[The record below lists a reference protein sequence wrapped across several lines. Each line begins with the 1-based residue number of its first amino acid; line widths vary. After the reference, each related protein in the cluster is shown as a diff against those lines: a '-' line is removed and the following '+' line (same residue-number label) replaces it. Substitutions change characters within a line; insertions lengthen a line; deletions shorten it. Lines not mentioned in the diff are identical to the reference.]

1 MGFKTGLWGLDVKYR
16 FRDSISRTW
25 FWGPAFRDWIL
36 ESGNWDLFSL
46 HISTFTFCFHL
57 TLPFFCRDRV
67 FGDRILGTRFRGPDF
82 GDRILESGSQVKPI
96 LLESGALFSLHIS
109 TYLYF
114 YFLSSLD
121 ITFLF
126 SGLGFRDRVSGTGF
140 WNQRIEICS
149 VYISGLLLS
158 VFTWHYLSF
167 SGTGFLGTGFWGPG
181 FRGQISGTGFR
192 GPDFGDRFLES
203 GS

>member
-1 MGFKTGLWGLDVKYR
+1 MNCLGVQDWTLGTGRQIPVQRLDFKDLILGTRFQGLDFGIRESR
-16 FRDSISRTW
+16 FVQSTYLYFYFLFSLGITFLFQGPG
-25 FWGPAFRDWIL
+25 FWGPD
-36 ESGNWDLFSL
+36 
-46 HISTFTFCFHL
+46 
-57 TLPFFCRDRV
+57 
-67 FGDRILGTRFRGPDF
+67 FGDQVSGTRFRGPDF

-96 LLESGALFSLHIS
+96 LLEFGALFSLHIS

-140 WNQRIEICS
+140 WNQGIDICS

-158 VFTWHYLSF
+158 VFT
-167 SGTGFLGTGFWGPG
+167 
-181 FRGQISGTGFR
+181 
-192 GPDFGDRFLES
+192 
-203 GS
+203 